1 MSPPHLKIALLGL
14 FQLSCD
20 GVDLSRHIKYRKGV
34 HLLACLAVSG
44 GRWIAREQL
53 ADLLWPDLRTE
64 AALTNLRQ
72 VLSNLA
78 KVINDA
84 VGASVIQGKRDSI
97 IFIPHPQVQL
107 DIALLLNDW
116 NPDDSG
122 AAFREWLIKEL
133 EPQLPHLNQDFLAR
147 AELAPNTGLR
157 HWLDLT
163 RRQLRERWHRLLLR
177 LCSEQE
183 QAGRIASAVLVANQL
198 WEQDPL
204 NEHAAAKL
212 IQLLLACGDMKRAD
226 FVLNS
231 LDQQLLSAFGTRA
244 SSATRALLSRPA
256 GVLPVP
262 ATELARSIQS
272 VPEIRWLTMMY
283 VEFEPSTNVTTQ
295 DQAILTLMSPMLL
308 KAEEHIRR
316 WGGSCQPW
324 MGQGFHAIF
333 GLQSEPE
340 QAVLRSVYAA
350 QDILRMDQ
358 AHSYMRIGL
367 CAGDVESRS
376 DEQHFPGPLPR
387 RAQQLC
393 WSGRSGQLR
402 VDRIVVE
409 RTAGQMRFDALTAA
423 QANTDADAYTLA
435 AVLQPPEISQPEVQP
450 CGLIGRSDEL
460 ALLMQH
466 WQLARAGQPQWLILK
481 GDAGIGKTRLASE
494 LSQILN
500 VPGHRVL
507 RMYCTLEYQHQS
519 LAPVRRALA
528 ELFEITP
535 GISAEQG
542 AQKIAS
548 FLQSSFP
555 DREMDPSLLHT
566 LMSLFDPSLIEAEA
580 DNKNLL
586 FNAIS
591 WLLDT
596 VCQTQPCLIVID
608 DMHWSDFATREL
620 LARYAANFDSQRL
633 LLLVTTRPESV
644 LEYAGAA
651 PATILLSPLPVS
663 NAVKMVAMCD
673 VYRQLSEQQYM
684 RIAND
689 CGGIP
694 LFIERLTRSLLD
706 DASHHLVP
714 VKELL
719 QRELDRLGPFK
730 HTLQVAAV
738 IGMHFRLPMLQ
749 MLLPDQEVQATL
761 QLAVAYRLI
770 QADKQEGQYHFS
782 HALISDAAYQSL
794 PTEQRRTTHQRVAEY
809 LVSDGGAVPTEIAH
823 HFDAANLWTLAVQ
836 WWSHSGELALRNE
849 FAMDA
854 LHHFQRALEIA
865 LLPGQQMPEQVIALR
880 LSVGSAALL
889 CQGYG
894 SELGHRQFQA
904 VCDELH
910 QQTSLT
916 EEQTEALFQAL
927 SGLYMGGSSQG
938 KNDGLMIARRL
949 EERANTPAKRL
960 MACFALG
967 NSLFWRGCFVDAL
980 RYQQEGVQIA
990 GQLSADERQ
999 RYWREDMEVLIRA
1012 FLSWNYW
1019 FLGEA
1024 GAHTFMQESIAIA
1037 RDRKKSHALCFMLT
1051 FAAGL
1056 CWSDECPDDS
1066 AALAAE
1072 GVHLGTQFGF
1082 PLWQSM
1088 NSLFY
1093 LAAQARNQ
1101 QLTDPGPALE
1111 AAENLK
1117 DAYRAGTTT
1126 ARWVL
1131 SDTLIHLGCQEE
1143 AKVLL
1148 EQSIRDIDM
1157 YEDYYCH
1164 ADLLR
1169 LYSICLSQQGRGS
1182 DALDALRQGQAIA
1195 DTQGALG
1202 VLRKI
1207 DLAIRQLS
1215 DAIS

>member
-1 MSPPHLKIALLGL
+1 MPTPHLAISLLGL
-14 FQLSCD
+14 FQLSCN
-20 GVDLSRHIKYRKGV
+20 GVDISRQIKYRKGIY
-34 HLLACLAVSG
+34 LLACLAVSS

-84 VGASVIQGKRDSI
+84 AGAPVIQGKRDSI
-97 IFIPHPQVQL
+97 IFMPHPQVKL
-107 DIALLLNDW
+107 DIALLFNEW
-116 NPDDSG
+116 NIDDVS
-122 AAFREWLIKEL
+122 AAFKGWLTKEL
-133 EPQLPHLNQDFLAR
+133 EPQLHHLNQDFLAR
-147 AELAPNTGLR
+147 AELGPNTELR
-157 HWLDLT
+157 HWLELT
-163 RRQLRERWHRLLLR
+163 RRQLRERWHSLLSR
-177 LCSEQE
+177 LCREQE

-198 WEQDPL
+198 WEQDAL
-204 NEHAAAKL
+204 NEHAAATL
-212 IQLLLACGDMKRAD
+212 IQLLLACGDIKRAD

-244 SSATRALLSRPA
+244 SSSTRALLSRPSEA
-256 GVLPVP
+256 VSQSVASVP
-262 ATELARSIQS
+262 RSLQS
-272 VPEIRWLTMMY
+272 VPEIRWLTIMY
-283 VEFEPSTNVTTQ
+283 VEFEPQAKDAGIQDVTTW
-295 DQAILTLMSPMLL
+295 ALMASMLSQ
-308 KAEEHIRR
+308 AEEHIRR
-316 WGGSCQPW
+316 WGGSCLATL
-324 MGQGFHAIF
+324 GQGFHAVF

-340 QAVLRSVYAA
+340 QAVLRSIYAA
-350 QDILRMDQ
+350 QDILHMDQ
-358 AHSYMRIGL
+358 ARSYLRIGL
-367 CAGDVESRS
+367 CAGHVECRA

-393 WSGRSGQLR
+393 WHGQAGQLQVDQMI
-402 VDRIVVE
+402 VDRS
-409 RTAGQMRFDALTAA
+409 AGQIAFDTVPDGPL
-423 QANTDADAYTLA
+423 NTYALA
-435 AVLQPPEISQPEVQP
+435 AVLQVPEALQACALVGRAEEV
-450 CGLIGRSDEL
+450 
-460 ALLMQH
+460 AALMQH

-494 LSQILN
+494 LSQMLDL
-500 VPGHRVL
+500 PGHTVL

-528 ELFEITP
+528 ELF
-535 GISAEQG
+535 GISANSAVGQG
-542 AQKIAS
+542 MQKIAACLRS
-548 FLQSSFP
+548 YLP
-555 DREMDPSLLHT
+555 GVDIDPALLHT
-566 LMSLFDPSLIEAEA
+566 LMSLFDSSLVTTEA

-591 WLLDT
+591 WLLDAF
-596 VCQTQPCLIVID
+596 CRNQPCLIVID

-620 LARYAANFDSQRL
+620 LARYAGNFDSQRL

-651 PATILLSPLPVS
+651 PATIELSPLPVG

-673 VYRQLSEQQYM
+673 VYHQLSEEQYVS
-684 RIAND
+684 IAND

-730 HTLQVAAV
+730 NIIQVAAV

-749 MLLPDQEVQATL
+749 ILLPGQEVQATL

-770 QADKQEGQYHFS
+770 QSGKHDGYYHFS

-794 PTEQRRTTHQRVAEY
+794 PPEQRRSTHQRVAEY
-809 LVSDGGAVPTEIAH
+809 LVSDGSAVPTEIAH
-823 HFDAANLWTLAVQ
+823 HFDQAAIWPQALQ

-854 LHHFQRALEIA
+854 LHHFQRALDIA
-865 LLPGQQMPEQVIALR
+865 LDIAPTSSHPMHEHVIALR

-894 SELGHRQFQA
+894 SELGHRQFLA
-904 VCDELH
+904 VCDALN
-910 QQTSLT
+910 QQTSLN
-916 EEQTEALFQAL
+916 EAQNEALFQAL

-949 EERANTPAKRL
+949 EERADTPAKRL

-980 RYQQEGVQIA
+980 HYQQEGVQIA
-990 GQLSADERQ
+990 GRLSADERQ

-1012 FLSWNYW
+1012 FLSWNNW
-1019 FLGEA
+1019 FLGDTA
-1024 GAHTFMQESIAIA
+1024 TQTLMQESIAIA

-1051 FAAGL
+1051 FAAGV
-1056 CWSDECPDDS
+1056 CWTDERSDDS
-1066 AALAAE
+1066 ALLAAE
-1072 GVHLGTQFGF
+1072 GVQLGTQFGF

-1093 LAAQARNQ
+1093 LSAQARKQ
-1101 QLTDPGPALE
+1101 QLTDPRPALD
-1111 AAENLK
+1111 AAESLR

-1131 SDTLIHLGCQEE
+1131 SDTLVHLGCWEQ
-1143 AKVLL
+1143 AQALL
-1148 EQSIRDIDM
+1148 EQSIRDIDV

-1169 LYSICLSQQGRGS
+1169 LYSMCLVQQGQVS
-1182 DALDALRQGQAIA
+1182 EALQALRQGLEIA
-1195 DTQGALG
+1195 EHQGALG
-1202 VLRKI
+1202 VIRKI
-1207 DLAIRQLS
+1207 TLAIQRLS
-1215 DAIS
+1215 V